1 MKRVFIIAGETSGD
15 LHGASLMAAMRQ
27 RDPDIEFRGIGGTR
41 MIAEGL
47 NAFRRVRDM
56 NFMGFAEVVRHLP
69 FIRRTFRDAES
80 ILDDWSPDL
89 AILIDYPGFNL
100 RLAPK
105 LKRREIPV
113 MYYISPQLWA
123 WHSSRVNIIRQNV
136 DRMVVLFS
144 FEQEFYHQHGIAADC
159 VGHPLIDI
167 VQPSLDRASFR
178 ERVGAED
185 GVPVVG
191 LLPGSRQ
198 QEIDRILPA
207 MTGAVGRI
215 RESLGEVIPVLGCA
229 PDLDAEVYEPYLRDM
244 PGIVSLRGMTY
255 DVMAHADALVVTS
268 GTATVEAGI
277 LGTPMVIV
285 YRTSPLT
292 WHIGRWMVK
301 VPHVGMINIV
311 ANGRIV
317 PELLQGAV
325 TPERIAG
332 HIAEYLRD
340 PTVHARV
347 SNDLVK
353 ARAALGEPGA
363 ADRAAGIA
371 LEMLS

>member
-1 MKRVFIIAGETSGD
+1 M
-15 LHGASLMAAMRQ
+15 
-27 RDPDIEFRGIGGTR
+27 
-41 MIAEGL
+41 
-47 NAFRRVRDM
+47 
-56 NFMGFAEVVRHLP
+56 
-69 FIRRTFRDAES
+69 
-80 ILDDWSPDL
+80 
-89 AILIDYPGFNL
+89 
-100 RLAPK
+100 
-105 LKRREIPV
+105 
-113 MYYISPQLWA
+113 
-123 WHSSRVNIIRQNV
+123 
-136 DRMVVLFS
+136 
-144 FEQEFYHQHGIAADC
+144 
-159 VGHPLIDI
+159 
-167 VQPSLDRASFR
+167 
-178 ERVGAED
+178 
-185 GVPVVG
+185 PVVG

-207 MTGAVGRI
+207 MTGAVERI
-215 RESLGEVIPVLGCA
+215 RENLGEVAPVLGCA
-229 PDLDAEVYEPYLRDM
+229 PDLDSEVYEPYLRDV

-292 WHIGRWMVK
+292 WHIGRWVVK
-301 VPHVGMINIV
+301 VPHVGMINII

-325 TPERIAG
+325 TAERIAG
-332 HIAEYLRD
+332 HITEFLRD

-347 SNDLVK
+347 SNDLIK